1 MAELVDGHEQPH
13 HQEEIHDRQNGVSY
27 SLFVAIDRGKKD
39 EEVDVEE
46 LLGELEKKLER
57 VKILYEQYFMG
68 IEKLEPQTLRKEIT
82 RRVLDLSQRYIK
94 NTALRYRFSALNQKL
109 GVYTNYWNRTIREI
123 ERGTYYR
130 NVAKVAR
137 DAARRGVD
145 APDEVL
151 RSLPARVRERILR
164 ERQVAAVQAERAGKA
179 PAPAAPPAEP
189 PESSPES
196 SFDQDTFDNLFDS
209 ITQKP
214 KTSEAPKPPPPP
226 PKPAAIVPGMDE
238 AKTRELY
245 RRYIET
251 KHLLGQATDG
261 IKYEHV
267 VATLQKQAPKI
278 LADHK
283 AKEVEFQVVVKDG
296 KVILK
301 ANPRK

>member
-1 MAELVDGHEQPH
+1 MAELVDGHEQPD
-13 HQEEIHDRQNGVSY
+13 HQEEIHDRQNGLSY

-39 EEVDVEE
+39 AEVDVEE
-46 LLGELEKKLER
+46 VLGELEKKLER

-68 IEKLEPQTLRKEIT
+68 IEKIEPQTLKKEIA

-94 NTALRYRFSALNQKL
+94 NTALRYRFTALNQKL
-109 GVYTNYWNRTIREI
+109 ATYTNYWHRTMREI

-151 RSLPARVRERILR
+151 RALPARVRERILR
-164 ERQVAAVQAERAGKA
+164 DREVALAQAERQGKVPE
-179 PAPAAPPAEP
+179 PATSARKPR
-189 PESSPES
+189 EST
-196 SFDQDTFDNLFDS
+196 SFDSDHFDNLFESMTD
-209 ITQKP
+209 KP
-214 KTSEAPKPPPPP
+214 DAPAPKPTV
-226 PKPAAIVPGMDE
+226 IVPGMDE
-238 AKTRELY
+238 DRTRELY
-245 RRYIET
+245 RSYIET
-251 KHLLGQATDG
+251 KRSLGQATEG

-283 AKEVEFQVVVKDG
+283 AKELEFQVVVKEG

>member
-1 MAELVDGHEQPH
+1 
-13 HQEEIHDRQNGVSY
+13 
-27 SLFVAIDRGKKD
+27 VAIDRGKKD

>member
-1 MAELVDGHEQPH
+1 M
-13 HQEEIHDRQNGVSY
+13 
-27 SLFVAIDRGKKD
+27 AIDRGKKD
-39 EEVDVEE
+39 AEVDVEE
-46 LLGELEKKLER
+46 VLGELEKKLDR
-57 VKILYEQYFMG
+57 VKILYEQFFMG
-68 IEKLEPQTLRKEIT
+68 IEKLEPQTLKKEIA

-94 NTALRYRFSALNQKL
+94 NTALRYRFTALNQKL
-109 GVYTNYWNRTIREI
+109 ASYTNYWHRTMREI

-151 RSLPARVRERILR
+151 RALPARVRERILR
-164 ERQVAAVQAERAGKA
+164 DREVAVAQAERAGKL
-179 PAPAAPPAEP
+179 PEP
-189 PESSPES
+189 TARARKPREST
-196 SFDQDTFDNLFDS
+196 SFDSDHFDDLFDS
-209 ITQKP
+209 MTNTEAP
-214 KTSEAPKPPPPP
+214 PPAPKPTV
-226 PKPAAIVPGMDE
+226 IVPGMDE
-238 AKTRELY
+238 DKTRELY
-245 RRYIET
+245 HSYIET
-251 KHLLGQATDG
+251 KRLLGQATEG

-283 AKEVEFQVVVKDG
+283 AKELEFQVVVKEG

>member
-1 MAELVDGHEQPH
+1 
-13 HQEEIHDRQNGVSY
+13 
-27 SLFVAIDRGKKD
+27 VAIDRGKKD
-39 EEVDVEE
+39 AEVDVEE
-46 LLGELEKKLER
+46 VLGELEKKLER

-68 IEKLEPQTLRKEIT
+68 IEKIEPHTLKKEIA

-94 NTALRYRFSALNQKL
+94 NTALRYRFTALNQKL
-109 GVYTNYWNRTIREI
+109 ATYTNYWHRTMREI

-145 APDEVL
+145 TPDEVL

-164 ERQVAAVQAERAGKA
+164 DRQVAIAQAERQGKMPE
-179 PAPAAPPAEP
+179 PATPARKPR
-189 PESSPES
+189 EST
-196 SFDQDTFDNLFDS
+196 SFDGDHFDELFES
-209 ITQKP
+209 MTNKP
-214 KTSEAPKPPPPP
+214 DAPVPKPTV
-226 PKPAAIVPGMDE
+226 IVPGMDE
-238 AKTRELY
+238 DRTRELY
-245 RRYIET
+245 RSYIET
-251 KHLLGQATDG
+251 KRSLGQATEG

-283 AKEVEFQVVVKDG
+283 AKELEFQVVVKDG